1 MTTTA
6 SDHVEDSSSSHT
18 AANDQADDLIELC
31 KCERGAKN
39 VEERLEKE
47 WVDKSAVFHHVALLD
62 ENSQEKESEEYIVAF
77 NHDGIQLERTVFDC
91 NDRKNDGQSA
101 ESDR

>member
-1 MTTTA
+1 MDALASFRINLFVTTAA

-47 WVDKSAVFHHVALLD
+47 
-62 ENSQEKESEEYIVAF
+62 
-77 NHDGIQLERTVFDC
+77 
-91 NDRKNDGQSA
+91 
-101 ESDR
+101 